1 MNQKGLGM
9 DIKEFKA
16 GRWTQQYNYKSF
28 SPSKI
33 NIEWIISNPQINQL
47 LEEANLKLGELN
59 ALSTIV
65 PDVDLF
71 IKMHILK
78 EAVNSNK
85 IEGTRTNIEEAAL
98 QERDIEPEKKND
110 WEEIQN
116 YVKAMNDA
124 INKLNKLPISTR
136 LIRHVHKIL
145 LTSVRGHHKRPGEF
159 RESQN
164 WIGGATIQDA
174 FFVPPHQNELND
186 LLSDLEKFIN
196 NTQIKVPH
204 LIRVSLIHYQFETIH
219 PFLDGNGRVGRLLI
233 TLYLV
238 SNGLLSKPTLYLSDF
253 FEKNKQLYYDNLSN
267 VHLKNQLEQWI
278 KFFLV
283 AVAETSKSSI
293 ETFNKILLLRKTIEE
308 EKILTLNKKI
318 PLAKRFVNY
327 LYTQSVVS
335 LQDVIDELKVT
346 KPTANAIITD
356 FVDLEILKET
366 TGKKRNRIYIFEKYL
381 NLFR

>member
-1 MNQKGLGM
+1 M

-16 GRWTQQYNYKSF
+16 GRWIQQYNYKSF

-59 ALSTIV
+59 AISTIV

-98 QERDIEPEKKND
+98 QEKDIEPEKRND
-110 WEEIQN
+110 WEEVQN

-124 INKLNKLPISTR
+124 IAKLEMLPISTR
-136 LIRHVHKIL
+136 LIKHVHKIL

-174 FFVPPHQNELND
+174 IFVPPHQNELNE

-196 NTQIKVPH
+196 NAQIKIPH
-204 LIRVSLIHYQFETIH
+204 LIRVAIIHYQFETIH

-253 FEKNKQLYYDNLSN
+253 FEKNRQLYYDNLSN
-267 VHLKNQLEQWI
+267 THSNNQLEQWI
-278 KFFLV
+278 KFFLISV
-283 AVAETSKSSI
+283 IETSNNSV
-293 ETFNKILLLRKTIEE
+293 ETFKKVLRLRTEIEDKTIL
-308 EKILTLNKKI
+308 KLNKKI

-327 LYTQSVVS
+327 LYSQPVIT

-346 KPTANAIITD
+346 KPTANALITN

-366 TGKKRNRIYIFEKYL
+366 TGKKRNRIYTFEKYL
-381 NLFR
+381 DLFR

>member
-1 MNQKGLGM
+1 M
-9 DIKEFKA
+9 DIKDFKS
-16 GRWTQQYNYKSF
+16 GRWVQQYNYKSF

-59 ALSTIV
+59 ALSSIV

-98 QERDIEPEKKND
+98 QERDIEPDKKND
-110 WEEIQN
+110 WEEVQN
-116 YVKAMNDA
+116 YVKAMNEA
-124 INKLNKLPISTR
+124 IDKLNKLPISTR
-136 LIRHVHKIL
+136 LIKHVHKIL

-174 FFVPPHQNELND
+174 FFVPPHQNELNE

-196 NTQIKVPH
+196 NAQIKIPH
-204 LIRVSLIHYQFETIH
+204 LIRVAIIHYQFETIH

-238 SNGLLSKPTLYLSDF
+238 SNGMLSKPTLYLSDF
-253 FEKNKQLYYDNLSN
+253 FEKNRQLYYDNLSN
-267 VHLKNQLEQWI
+267 AHLKNQLEQWI
-278 KFFLV
+278 KFFLI
-283 AVAETSKSSI
+283 AVIETSKNSI
-293 ETFNKILLLRKTIEE
+293 ATFNKILVLRKKIEE
-308 EKILTLNKKI
+308 EKILSLNKKI
-318 PLAKRFVNY
+318 PLAKRFLNY
-327 LYTQSVVS
+327 LYSQPVVA

-356 FVDLEILKET
+356 LVELEILKET
-366 TGKKRNRIYIFEKYL
+366 TGMKRNRIYKFDNYL

>member
-1 MNQKGLGM
+1 M

-16 GRWTQQYNYKSF
+16 GGWIQQYNYKSF

-98 QERDIEPEKKND
+98 QERDIEPEKMND
-110 WEEIQN
+110 WEEVQN
-116 YVKAMNDA
+116 YVRAMNEA
-124 INKLNKLPISTR
+124 IDKLKKLPISTR
-136 LIRHVHKIL
+136 LIKHVHKIL
-145 LTSVRGHHKRPGEF
+145 LTSVRGHHKSPGEF

-174 FFVPPHQNELND
+174 VFVPPHHTELND

-196 NTQIKVPH
+196 NSQIHVPH
-204 LIRVSLIHYQFETIH
+204 LIRVALIHYQFETIH

-238 SNGLLSKPTLYLSDF
+238 SNGFLSKPTLYLSDF
-253 FEKNKQLYYDNLSN
+253 FEKNRQLYYDNLSSTHSN
-267 VHLKNQLEQWI
+267 NQLEQWI
-278 KFFLV
+278 KFFLISV
-283 AVAETSKSSI
+283 IETSNNSV
-293 ETFNKILLLRKTIEE
+293 ETFKKVLRLRTEIEDKTIL
-308 EKILTLNKKI
+308 KLNKKI

-327 LYTQSVVS
+327 LYSQPVIT
-335 LQDVIDELKVT
+335 LQDVINELKVT
-346 KPTANAIITD
+346 KPTANALITD

-366 TGKKRNRIYIFEKYL
+366 TGKKRNRIYTYEKYL
-381 NLFR
+381 DLFR

>member
-1 MNQKGLGM
+1 M
-9 DIKEFKA
+9 DIKDFKA
-16 GRWTQQYNYKSF
+16 GRWAQQYNYKSF

-110 WEEIQN
+110 WEEVQN

-124 INKLNKLPISTR
+124 IDKLNKLPISIR
-136 LIRHVHKIL
+136 LIKHVHKIL
-145 LTSVRGHHKRPGEF
+145 LASVRGHHKRPGEF

-174 FFVPPHQNELND
+174 FFVPPHQNELNE

-196 NTQIKVPH
+196 NAQIKIPH
-204 LIRVSLIHYQFETIH
+204 LIRVAIIHYQFETIH

-253 FEKNKQLYYDNLSN
+253 FEKNRQLYYDNLSN

-278 KFFLV
+278 KFFLI
-283 AVAETSKSSI
+283 AVIETSKNSI
-293 ETFNKILLLRKTIEE
+293 ETFNKILVLRKIIEE
-308 EKILTLNKKI
+308 ERILSLNKKI
-318 PLAKRFVNY
+318 PLAKRFLNY
-327 LYTQSVVS
+327 LYSQPVVA

-356 FVDLEILKET
+356 FVELEILKET
-366 TGKKRNRIYIFEKYL
+366 TGKKRNRIYTFEQYID
-381 NLFR
+381 LFR

>member
-1 MNQKGLGM
+1 M

-16 GRWTQQYNYKSF
+16 GQWIQQYNYKSF

-78 EAVNSNK
+78 EAVNSSK
-85 IEGTRTNIEEAAL
+85 IEGTRTDIEEAAL
-98 QERDIEPEKKND
+98 KEKDIEPEKKND
-110 WEEIQN
+110 WEEVQN
-116 YVKAMNDA
+116 YVRAMNDA
-124 INKLNKLPISTR
+124 IDKLKRLPISTR
-136 LIRHVHKIL
+136 LIKHVHKIL
-145 LTSVRGHHKRPGEF
+145 LTSVSGYHKRPGEF

-174 FFVPPHQNELND
+174 VFVPPHHTELND

-196 NTQIKVPH
+196 NAQIKVPH
-204 LIRVSLIHYQFETIH
+204 LIRVALIHYQFETIH

-238 SNGLLSKPTLYLSDF
+238 SNGLVSKPTLYLSDF
-253 FEKNKQLYYDNLSN
+253 FEKNRQLYYDNLSN
-267 VHLKNQLEQWI
+267 VHSKNQLEQWI
-278 KFFLV
+278 KFFLI
-283 AVAETSKSSI
+283 AIIETSKNAVA
-293 ETFNKILLLRKTIEE
+293 TFKKILILRKEIEE
-308 EKILTLNKKI
+308 EKILKLNKKT

-327 LYTQSVVS
+327 LYSQPVIT
-335 LQDVIDELKVT
+335 LQDVIDELSVT
-346 KPTANAIITD
+346 KPTANALITD
-356 FVDLEILKET
+356 FVNLEILKET
-366 TGKKRNRIYIFEKYL
+366 TGKKRNRIYTFEKYL
-381 NLFR
+381 NLFK

>member
-1 MNQKGLGM
+1 M
-9 DIKEFKA
+9 DIKDFKA
-16 GRWTQQYNYKSF
+16 GHWVQQYNYKSF

-47 LEEANLKLGELN
+47 LEEANLNLGELN

-110 WEEIQN
+110 WEEVQN

-124 INKLNKLPISTR
+124 INKLKKLPISTR
-136 LIRHVHKIL
+136 LIKHVHKIL

-174 FFVPPHQNELND
+174 VFVPPHHTELND

-196 NTQIKVPH
+196 NAQIKVPH
-204 LIRVSLIHYQFETIH
+204 LIRVALIHYQFETIH

-253 FEKNKQLYYDNLSN
+253 YEKNRQLYYDNLSN
-267 VHLKNQLEQWI
+267 THSKNQLEQWI
-278 KFFLV
+278 KFFLISV
-283 AVAETSKSSI
+283 IATSNNSV
-293 ETFNKILLLRKTIEE
+293 ETFKKVLLLRTEIEE
-308 EKILTLNKKI
+308 RKILKLNKKI
-318 PLAKRFVNY
+318 PLAKRFLNY
-327 LYTQSVVS
+327 LYSQPVVA

-356 FVDLEILKET
+356 FVELEILKET
-366 TGKKRNRIYIFEKYL
+366 TGMKRNRIYKFEKYL
-381 NLFR
+381 DLFR